1 MSRENMIEFLI
12 DNESVE
18 DLKKDLKMYFEQVEK
33 AKQLIYVNYFDEK
46 TGKWLDEAF
55 KQLYYILD
63 FNNSEI

>member
-33 AKQLIYVNYFDEK
+33 AKQLIYINYFDEK